1 MATVLKDPLEREMLA
16 LGEAA
21 RAAAAALA
29 LAPRAAKD
37 AALLAAAAA
46 LRDGR
51 GRRSWPPTPAT
62 WRPPAPRAS
71 AAPCSTGWS

>member
-21 RAAAAALA
+21 RSAAAVLA

-37 AALLAAAAA
+37 QALLAAAAA
-46 LRDGR
+46 LREGETTILAR
-51 GRRSWPPTPAT
+51 VSP
-62 WRPPAPRAS
+62 
-71 AAPCSTGWS
+71 APCSTGWS